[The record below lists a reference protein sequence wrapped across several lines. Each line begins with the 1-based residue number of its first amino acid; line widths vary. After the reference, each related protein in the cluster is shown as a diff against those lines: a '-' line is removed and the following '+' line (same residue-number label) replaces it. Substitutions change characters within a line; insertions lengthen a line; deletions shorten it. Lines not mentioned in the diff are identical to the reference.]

1 MKRTLPWTPALAI
14 ALTIGALVPAPA
26 AAQDQIPAT
35 TCRAD
40 ALDPLGDT
48 PRAPDIGTFYAS
60 VVTNGAYRRV
70 VAGTWLD
77 RSDLPWGDLVA
88 WQIDV
93 GSGGQP
99 DFGGDY
105 LIGLDGYGGTPD
117 TWATYRWT
125 ESGWVE
131 QELGNA
137 ALWTFPDGRVY
148 WHFDL
153 STVSTPQ
160 TPVTIG
166 LRAITQHTE
175 GSYWWRDYAPNAFN
189 LPVSLEPHG
198 PADPLEGYGYGS
210 CVGGAS
216 GPGAYGPKTNTPT
229 SGTGGPQLTAA
240 CTSARSALRAVRKQ
254 LRRAKA
260 AKRRATSRV
269 VRRRHTRAVK
279 RLTSRRDR
287 LARRVAARC

>member
-14 ALTIGALVPAPA
+14 ALTIGALAPAPA
-26 AAQDQIPAT
+26 AAQVPT
-35 TCRAD
+35 TSCKAD

-60 VVTNGAYRRV
+60 VLTSGAYRRV
-70 VAGTWLD
+70 VAGTWLN
-77 RSDLPWGDLVA
+77 RSDLPAGELIA

-105 LIGLDGYGGTPD
+105 LIGLDGHDGTAD

-125 ESGWVE
+125 DHGWVKE
-131 QELGNA
+131 TMGNA
-137 ALWTFPDGRVY
+137 ALWTSPDGRVY

-153 STVSTPQ
+153 STVSTPEA
-160 TPVTIG
+160 PVTIG

-175 GSYWWRDYAPNAFN
+175 GNYWWRDYAPDAFN

-198 PADPLEGYGYGS
+198 PADPLEGYGYGG
-210 CVGGAS
+210 CVGGGSGPSSHGPVANTPAS
-216 GPGAYGPKTNTPT
+216 G
-229 SGTGGPQLTAA
+229 SGESHVTAA
-240 CTSARSALRAVRKQ
+240 CTSARSALRSVRKQ

-260 AKRRATSRV
+260 AQRRATRRV
-269 VRRRHTRAVK
+269 VRRRRAAAVK
-279 RLTSRRDR
+279 RLTLRRAR